1 MRGGARAVGWGVE
14 GRGELWQARVKLE
27 GGGLIVQAIVG
38 VGRVRLFGRRRHT
51 RVAGAAGR
59 SRGLGADDG
68 CRTVG
73 LAKVCEGYLEAALAG
88 LLSGVV

>member
-1 MRGGARAVGWGVE
+1 
-14 GRGELWQARVKLE
+14 
-27 GGGLIVQAIVG
+27 
-38 VGRVRLFGRRRHT
+38 VRLFGRRRHT
-51 RVAGAAGR
+51 WVAGAAGR